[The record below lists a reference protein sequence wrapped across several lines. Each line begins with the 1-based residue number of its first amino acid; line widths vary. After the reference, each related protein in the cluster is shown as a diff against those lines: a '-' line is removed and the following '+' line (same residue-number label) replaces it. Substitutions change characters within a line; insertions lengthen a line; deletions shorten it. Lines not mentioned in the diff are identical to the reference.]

1 MAKGDVRRVHP
12 NKLRQEAQNVRHQ
25 AQFFSGVEKA
35 NMTRYANRLD
45 KLASKPKA
53 SPNPSRGGARQAAKS
68 DRPKIHPTVA
78 KVAKEWGEDPV
89 AVQRSFDSVN
99 AAKAK
104 TQAKVSADLKRYFE
118 PLKPTRK
125 NIENTILND
134 RAPKAGRG
142 KPDDGGEAR
151 SKAFNKRIEKSTRKE
166 MNRMRRRSR
175 GGPGDQPRAPKGT
188 SDGGQWIKA

>member
-12 NKLRQEAQNVRHQ
+12 NKLRQEAQHVRHQ

-53 SPNPSRGGARQAAKS
+53 SPNPSRGGIRQPAS
-68 DRPKIHPTVA
+68 SGQPRVHPTVA

-89 AVQRSFDSVN
+89 AVQRLFDKVN
-99 AAKAK
+99 AAKAR
-104 TQAKVSADLKRYFE
+104 ARAEVPADVQRHFK

-125 NIENTILND
+125 NIENAILND
-134 RAPKAGRG
+134 RAPRAGRG
-142 KPDDGGEAR
+142 KPDDGGEAW
-151 SKAFNKRIEKSTRKE
+151 SKAFNKRVEKSVRKE
-166 MNRMRRRSR
+166 MNRSRKRSGGGRR
-175 GGPGDQPRAPKGT
+175 GDQPRVPAG
-188 SDGGQWIKA
+188 SSEGGQWTK